1 MDGYRIRDESKP
13 HFVTFTVVDWV
24 DVFSRSIYR
33 DKIIESFEFCKN
45 KIGMV
50 LYAYVI
56 MTNHIHLIIQSDQS
70 KLSDL
75 IRDLKAYL
83 AREIIKMI
91 ENEPESRAD
100 WMLKR
105 FEFAA
110 TSNNRNENR
119 QFWKYGNHPEEIFSE
134 KFFWLKANYI
144 HMNPVRA
151 KIVSRASD
159 YLHSSASNYVG
170 KDSVFDGVI
179 LMSNPIVNPMN
190 SNWMA
195 EINEW

>member
-1 MDGYRIRDESKP
+1 M
-13 HFVTFTVVDWV
+13 TFTIVDWV
-24 DVFSRSIYR
+24 DVFFRSIYR

-45 KIGMV
+45 KKGMV

-56 MTNHIHLIIQSDQS
+56 MSNHIHLIIQSDQS
-70 KLSDL
+70 KLSEL

-91 ENEPESRAD
+91 ENEAESRAE

-110 TSNNRNENR
+110 TSNKRNENR

-134 KFFWLKANYI
+134 KFFWLKLNYI
-144 HMNPVRA
+144 HMNLVRA
-151 KIVSRASD
+151 KIVSGASD

-170 KDSVFDGVI
+170 KISIFEGVT
-179 LMSNPIVNPMN
+179 LMTNPIVNPLN
-190 SNWMA
+190 SKWTA
-195 EINEW
+195 EISEE

>member
-45 KIGMV
+45 KKGMI

-56 MTNHIHLIIQSDQS
+56 MSNHIHLIIQSDQS

-91 ENEPESRAD
+91 ESESESRAD
-100 WMLKR
+100 WILKR

-110 TSNNRNENR
+110 TSNKRNEKR

-144 HMNPVRA
+144 HMNPLRA

-159 YLHSSASNYVG
+159 YLYSSASNYVG
-170 KDSVFDGVI
+170 KDSVFDGVT

>member
-33 DKIIESFEFCKN
+33 DKVIESFEFCKKN
-45 KIGMV
+45 KGMI
-50 LYAYVI
+50 LYGYVI
-56 MTNHIHLIIQSDQS
+56 MTNHIHLIIQSEDG

-75 IRDLKAYL
+75 IRDLKAFL
-83 AREIIKMI
+83 AREIIKLI
-91 ENEPESRAD
+91 QNGPESRSD

-110 TSNNRNENR
+110 KTNKRNEKN
-119 QFWKYGNHPEEIFSE
+119 QFWNYGNHPEEIFSE
-134 KFFWLKANYI
+134 EFFWTKLNYI

-151 KIVSRASD
+151 KIVLVASD
-159 YLHSSASNYVG
+159 YLYSSASNYLD
-170 KDSVFDGVI
+170 KKSIFYGVV
-179 LMSNPIVNPMN
+179 LMDNPIINPIKN
-190 SNWMA
+190 NWTKN
-195 EINEW
+195 IDNW

>member
-33 DKIIESFEFCKN
+33 DKVIESFEFCKN
-45 KIGMV
+45 KKGMI
-50 LYAYVI
+50 LYGYVI
-56 MTNHIHLIIQSDQS
+56 MTNHIHLIIQSEEG

-75 IRDLKAYL
+75 IRDLKAFL

-91 ENEPESRAD
+91 QMGPESRSD

-110 TSNNRNENR
+110 LSNKRNEKN
-119 QFWKYGNHPEEIFSE
+119 QFWNYGNHPEEIFSE
-134 KFFWLKANYI
+134 KFFWTKLNYI
-144 HMNPVRA
+144 HMNPIRA
-151 KIVSRASD
+151 KIVLLASD
-159 YLHSSASNYVG
+159 YLYSSASNYVG
-170 KDSVFDGVI
+170 KKSIFDGI
-179 LMSNPIVNPMN
+179 TLMNNPIIGPVKNDWTKDID
-190 SNWMA
+190 NW
-195 EINEW
+195 

>member
-45 KIGMV
+45 KKGMI
-50 LYAYVI
+50 LYGYVI
-56 MTNHIHLIIQSDQS
+56 MSNHIHLIIQSDQS

-91 ENEPESRAD
+91 ESESESRAD
-100 WMLKR
+100 WILKR

-110 TSNNRNENR
+110 TSNKRNEKR

-159 YLHSSASNYVG
+159 YLYSSASNYVG
-170 KDSVFDGVI
+170 KDSVFDGVT

-190 SNWMA
+190 SN
-195 EINEW
+195 